1 MWFLKGRREAPVRV
15 NRYKVV
21 RRWAGREV
29 RFGPEPDLISMP
41 NPVAHALTSV
51 IEPRSMT
58 MQYQVNATPAP
69 KRLPWNKGKLTG
81 AKPPLRPK
89 HVWSIRTKLQI
100 QGRARDLAMFNLAI
114 DSKLR
119 GCDVVAIRVED
130 VAAGGYTADRA
141 TVRQKK
147 TGRPVR
153 FELSEQTRQAV
164 DDYLKATGKRPGEF
178 LFAGRRG
185 PDRNMTT
192 RQYARLVSEWIGSV
206 GLDPRLFGTH
216 SLRRTKATL
225 IYRRTG
231 NLRAVQLLLGH
242 TKIESTV
249 RYLGIEVDD
258 ALAIAEQVDV

>member
-1 MWFLKGRREAPVRV
+1 MLDQM
-15 NRYKVV
+15 N
-21 RRWAGREV
+21 
-29 RFGPEPDLISMP
+29 S
-41 NPVAHALTSV
+41 
-51 IEPRSMT
+51 
-58 MQYQVNATPAP
+58 TPTP
-69 KRLPWNKGKLTG
+69 QRRLPWNKGKLTG

-100 QGRARDLAMFNLAI
+100 DGRARDLAMFNLAI

-130 VAAGGYTADRA
+130 VAASGYTADRA

-147 TGRPVR
+147 PGRPVK

-164 DDYLKATGKRPGEF
+164 DDYLKAANKRPGEF
-178 LFAGRRG
+178 LFTGRRG
-185 PDRNMTT
+185 PNRSITT

-206 GLDPRLFGTH
+206 GLDSRLFGTH
-216 SLRRTKATL
+216 SLRRTKSTL

-258 ALAIAEQVDV
+258 AWQ

>member
-1 MWFLKGRREAPVRV
+1 M
-15 NRYKVV
+15 
-21 RRWAGREV
+21 
-29 RFGPEPDLISMP
+29 PDQ
-41 NPVAHALTSV
+41 
-51 IEPRSMT
+51 E
-58 MQYQVNATPAP
+58 NAIPTIR
-69 KRLPWNKGKLTG
+69 KQKPWNKGKLTG

-100 QGRARDLAMFNLAI
+100 EGRVRDLAMFNLAI

-119 GCDVVAIRVED
+119 GCDVVAIKVDD

-153 FELSEQTRQAV
+153 FELTEQTRQAV
-164 DDYLKATGKRPGEF
+164 DEYLRATNKKPGEF

-185 PDRNMTT
+185 PQKSITT
-192 RQYARLVSEWIGSV
+192 RQYARLVSDWIGSV
-206 GLDPRLFGTH
+206 GLDPRLYGTH

-242 TKIESTV
+242 TKIDYVPRRTMSRRAVTRVVV
-249 RYLGIEVDD
+249 RVNG
-258 ALAIAEQVDV
+258 

>member
-1 MWFLKGRREAPVRV
+1 
-15 NRYKVV
+15 
-21 RRWAGREV
+21 
-29 RFGPEPDLISMP
+29 
-41 NPVAHALTSV
+41 
-51 IEPRSMT
+51 
-58 MQYQVNATPAP
+58 MQDHVNAT
-69 KRLPWNKGKLTG
+69 RVSHRRVPWNKGKLTG

-89 HVWSIRTKLQI
+89 HVWAIRTKLQI
-100 QGRARDLAMFNLAI
+100 EDRTRDLAMFNLAI

-130 VAAGGYTADRA
+130 VAAGGYTAVRA

-147 TGRPVR
+147 TGWPVR
-153 FELSEQTRQAV
+153 FELSEQTRQAI
-164 DDYLKATGKRPGEF
+164 DNYLTAANKRPGEF
-178 LFAGRRG
+178 LFTGRRG
-185 PDRNMTT
+185 PETTITT
-192 RQYARLVSEWIGSV
+192 RQYARLVSEWIASV
-206 GLDPRLFGTH
+206 GLEPKLFGTH
-216 SLRRTKATL
+216 SLRRTKPTL